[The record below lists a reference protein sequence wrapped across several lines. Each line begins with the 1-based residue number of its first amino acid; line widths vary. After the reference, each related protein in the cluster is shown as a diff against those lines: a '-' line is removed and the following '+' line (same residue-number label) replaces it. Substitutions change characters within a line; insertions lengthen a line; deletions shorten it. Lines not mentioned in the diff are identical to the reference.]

1 MWLTLLAVV
10 LGGVL
15 GTAARWG
22 VDALLPIASPGTLSV
37 STIVVN
43 VVGSFVLGLL
53 VATLWWRPGVPSWL
67 KAGVGTGLL
76 GSFTTFSAITVNAI
90 AGALEAN
97 VLAVVGAVLLSTV
110 LGLLAAWG
118 GLALGTK
125 LLGRRETQ
133 PPTIPDGG
141 ADL

>member
-1 MWLTLLAVV
+1 MWLSLLAVA

-15 GTAARWG
+15 GTGARWG
-22 VDALLPIASPGTLSV
+22 VDALLPTASPGTLSV

-53 VATLWWRPGVPSWL
+53 VATLWWRPGVPLWL

-97 VLAVVGAVLLSTV
+97 LPAVVGSVLLSTV

-118 GLALGTK
+118 GLSLGTK
-125 LLGRRETQ
+125 LLGRGETQ
-133 PPTIPDGG
+133 PPRIPDGG

>member
-1 MWLTLLAVV
+1 VWLNLLAVA

-15 GTAARWG
+15 GTGARWG
-22 VDALLPIASPGTLSV
+22 VDALLPTASPGTLSV

-53 VATLWWRPGVPSWL
+53 VATLWWRSGVPLWL
-67 KAGVGTGLL
+67 KAGVGTGFL

-97 VLAVVGAVLLSTV
+97 LLTVVGAVLLSTV
-110 LGLLAAWG
+110 FGLLAAWG

-125 LLGRRETQ
+125 RFGLRETQ
-133 PPTIPDGG
+133 PPRIPDGG

>member
-1 MWLTLLAVV
+1 MWLKLLAVA

-15 GTAARWG
+15 GTGARWG
-22 VDALLPIASPGTLSV
+22 VDNLLPIASPGTLEV

-53 VATLWWRPGVPSWL
+53 VAAVWWRSGVPECL
-67 KAGVGTGLL
+67 KAGMGTGFL

-90 AGALEAN
+90 AGAVEAN
-97 VLAVVGAVLLSTV
+97 ILTVVGAVLLSTV

-125 LLGRRETQ
+125 RFGRREAQ
-133 PPTIPDGG
+133 PPRIADGG

>member
-1 MWLTLLAVV
+1 MWLNLLAVA

-15 GTAARWG
+15 GTGARWG
-22 VDALLPIASPGTLSV
+22 VDALLPTASPGTLSV

-53 VATLWWRPGVPSWL
+53 VATLWWRPGVPLWL
-67 KAGVGTGLL
+67 KAGVGTGVL
-76 GSFTTFSAITVNAI
+76 GSFTTFSAITVNAV

-110 LGLLAAWG
+110 FGLLAAWG

-133 PPTIPDGG
+133 PPRIPDGG

>member
-1 MWLTLLAVV
+1 
-10 LGGVL
+10 
-15 GTAARWG
+15 
-22 VDALLPIASPGTLSV
+22 
-37 STIVVN
+37 VVN

-53 VATLWWRPGVPSWL
+53 VATLWWRSGVPLWL
-67 KAGVGTGLL
+67 KAGVGTGFL

-97 VLAVVGAVLLSTV
+97 LLTVVGAVLLSTV
-110 LGLLAAWG
+110 FGLLAAWG

-125 LLGRRETQ
+125 RFGRPKTQ
-133 PPTIPDGG
+133 PPGIPDGG